1 MLSLI
6 IVLVCPLE
14 LELYRR
20 KRVSVRAS
28 SGSSVSFMITPKKLG
43 HITIKVTASSPV
55 AGDSVVKKLLV
66 KVSRIISDCVAP
78 IWYKCTNISDL
89 YSEDGGS
96 RHLQN
101 TQSSLLN
108 CKSIT
113 WLITVILGTLACLL
127 IISLKCL

>member
-20 KRVSVRAS
+20 KRVSVRAN

-66 KVSRIISDCVAP
+66 KVSRIISDCVTP
-78 IWYKCTNISDL
+78 ICYKCTNISDL

-96 RHLQN
+96 RCLQN
-101 TQSSLLN
+101 TQSSLPS

-113 WLITVILGTLACLL
+113 WLITVILGMLACLL
-127 IISLKCL
+127 AYPFT

>member
-1 MLSLI
+1 M
-6 IVLVCPLE
+6 LVCPLE

-20 KRVSVRAS
+20 KRVSVRAN

-43 HITIKVTASSPV
+43 HITVKVTASSPV

-78 IWYKCTNISDL
+78 IWYKCTNTSDL

-96 RHLQN
+96 KCLQS
-101 TQSSLLN
+101 TESSLPS
-108 CKSIT
+108 CKSVT
-113 WLITVILGTLACLL
+113 WLITVILGMLACLL
-127 IISLKCL
+127 AHLFT

>member
-1 MLSLI
+1 
-6 IVLVCPLE
+6 
-14 LELYRR
+14 
-20 KRVSVRAS
+20 
-28 SGSSVSFMITPKKLG
+28 MITPKKLG

-96 RHLQN
+96 RCLQN
-101 TQSSLLN
+101 TQSSAKLQEHHMVNNCNIRHVGLL
-108 CKSIT
+108 
-113 WLITVILGTLACLL
+113 A
-127 IISLKCL
+127 